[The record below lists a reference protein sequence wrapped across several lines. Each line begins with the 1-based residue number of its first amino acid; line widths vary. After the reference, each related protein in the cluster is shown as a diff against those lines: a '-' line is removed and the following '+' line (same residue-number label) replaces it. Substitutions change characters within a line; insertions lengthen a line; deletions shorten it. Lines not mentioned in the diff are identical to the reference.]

1 MFCSY
6 LLRERIVSFLGQ
18 VSYEDQIKSSARV
31 ESLGT
36 ALASTTLQDKPVYI
50 SMYIFSDGGGRS
62 KSIPVVH
69 SSCPVHRLLTAVY
82 ERE

>member
-18 VSYEDQIKSSARV
+18 VSYEDQIKLSARV

-36 ALASTTLQDKPVYI
+36 ALASTTLQAKPVWARGKAKQVPQCIYLV
-50 SMYIFSDGGGRS
+50 MGG
-62 KSIPVVH
+62 KVKVH
-69 SSCPVHRLLTAVY
+69 SSSPFQ
-82 ERE
+82 